1 MLDLSTVTLLCVDSR
16 APALATWALNRC
28 LRHARFAKTV
38 LMTNVD
44 AVPERQAGIEYVQ
57 CPPMATT
64 RDYSEVMLRGIA
76 PHVEG
81 SHVLIVQW
89 DGFILH
95 PECWDQA
102 FFDYDYI
109 GAVWPQFPETP
120 VGNGGFSLRSRLL
133 LEAMQSPGMVINHP
147 EDRCICVTNRPLLEQ
162 EFGIRF
168 APAEVAERFAVERTP
183 WHKAFGFHGLFNFA
197 RVLEPTELRAVIA
210 DLPESCCGGVDSY
223 DLIDGLRAQ
232 GATEAAAALF
242 AKCPFRRKVAKRFI
256 RTWLWMKTNE
266 FYRTFLA

>member
-1 MLDLSTVTLLCVDSR
+1 MLDLSNVTLLCVDSR

-81 SHVLIVQW
+81 SHVLIAQW

-95 PECWDQA
+95 PECWDPA
-102 FFDYDYI
+102 FLNYDYI

-120 VGNGGFSLRSRLL
+120 VGNGGFSLRSRRL

-147 EDRCICVTNRPLLEQ
+147 EDRCICVTNRLLLEQ
-162 EFGIRF
+162 QFGIRF

-197 RVLEPTELRAVIA
+197 HVLEPTELQAVIA
-210 DLPESCCGGVDSY
+210 RLPASCCGGVDSY

-242 AKCPFRRKVAKRFI
+242 VKCPFRWKAAKRFI
-256 RTWLWMKTNE
+256 SAWLWMKTGQLCRM
-266 FYRTFLA
+266 FSA

>member
-44 AVPERQAGIEYVQ
+44 AVGERQAGIEYVQ
-57 CPPMATT
+57 GPPMATT

-76 PHVEG
+76 PYVEG

-95 PECWDQA
+95 PECWDPA
-102 FFDYDYI
+102 FLAYDYI
-109 GAVWPQFPETP
+109 GAVWPQFSETP
-120 VGNGGFSLRSRLL
+120 VGNGGFSLRSRRLL
-133 LEAMQSPGMVINHP
+133 DAMHSPGMVIDHP
-147 EDRCICVTNRPLLEQ
+147 EDRCICVTNRVILEQ
-162 EFGIRF
+162 RFGIRF
-168 APAEVAERFAVERTP
+168 APTDVAEQFAVERTP

-197 RVLEPTELRAVIA
+197 HVLEPSELRAFLA
-210 DLPESCCGGVDSY
+210 ELPASCCGGVDSY
-223 DLIDGLRAQ
+223 DLIDVLREQ
-232 GATEAAAALF
+232 GATDTAAALL
-242 AKCPFRRKVAKRFI
+242 AKCPFRWKAAKRFI
-256 RTWLWMKTNE
+256 SARLWASGRH
-266 FYRTFLA
+266 FCRLFAA